1 MLNKNSLVV
10 GLLLGSILPAL
21 SWVVFE
27 YVLHNNAIIMD
38 KPAVPYLIAIGLN
51 LVILRFC
58 IKKGLDDTGKGIMMV
73 TFAFMLVVFIFKIYA
88 R

>member
-1 MLNKNSLVV
+1 MLNKNSV
-10 GLLLGSILPAL
+10 GAGFLLGSILPAL

-51 LVILRFC
+51 LVLLRYCF
-58 IKKGLDDTGKGIMMV
+58 KNKLDETANGVMMF
-73 TFAFMLVVFIFKIYA
+73 TFAFMLVVFLFKIYT

>member
-1 MLNKNSLVV
+1 MLNKNSI
-10 GLLLGSILPAL
+10 GAGFLLGSILPAL

-27 YVLHNNAIIMD
+27 YVLHNNAVIMD

-51 LVILRFC
+51 LVLLRVCF
-58 IKKGLDDTGKGIMMV
+58 KNNLEDAAKGIMMV
-73 TFAFMLVVFIFKIYA
+73 TFTFMLVVFLFKIYT